1 MKVNITHK
9 IWENAGSILAQQ
21 DIIDIDGHTLGQASS
36 NLVYEMRRR
45 LEKDMLKRLTIG
57 ELEAMSQ
64 SINDVLIDKVANG
77 DERDNIPLTA
87 EELPI
92 ECLIDDKLTKEQTYE
107 IVENYVEYHCRLAQ
121 EMIQEAAN
129 DSLNI
134 KTMLPYIED
143 LTLLLKFKEVNSTL
157 LYHRFMEEDADDRE

>member
-9 IWENAGSILAQQ
+9 IWENADSILAQQ

-36 NLVYEMRRR
+36 NLVYEMQRR

-77 DERDNIPLTA
+77 DERDNIPLAA
-87 EELPI
+87 EELPT
-92 ECLIDDKLTKEQTYE
+92 ECLIDNELTKAQTYE

-121 EMIQEAAN
+121 ELLQEAAN
-129 DSLNI
+129 DSLTQ
-134 KTMLPYIED
+134 KTVGPYLED
-143 LTLLLKFKEVNSTL
+143 LDTLLK
-157 LYHRFMEEDADDRE
+157 H